1 VALASG
7 TRVLLVTPLRTLSAQ
22 TERSFRKTFSTLGFT
37 VSSLCGASGL
47 AGGDEDAPRSQDIVI
62 STPEK
67 LDFALRNAVFPGLLP
82 LALPSY
88 LPYSLPSTHGNY
100 HFHRSRC
107 VFSRIILCR
116 RPAAPDR
123 GRTAAPLAFSL
134 NLGSDLVDA
143 VQGRIG
149 TGTSMSDKSD
159 KRNANNQAMVAR
171 RAKFRFAPLVLSIF
185 WGNGLTAPA
194 TAADETTID
203 LTYDS
208 VMDMVRPEVHP
219 GIAVHHNLKIV
230 LSGNNKVSESRNRN
244 TKSYSDSNSAMQV
257 LSSSGDDTSY
267 STWRVSPGNRL
278 IRLQH
283 DPQSTRTMTVTLV
296 SGNSC
301 HLEVVDHLK
310 PGFQEYA
317 FLRISVHA
325 LGYFTNYHVT
335 STSCSI
341 H

>member
-1 VALASG
+1 MALASG

-22 TERSFRKTFSTLGFT
+22 TERLFRKTFSTLGFT
-37 VSSLCGASGL
+37 VSWLTVQAAWPQETRMRRGRRILLSLHL
-47 AGGDEDAPRSQDIVI
+47 KNWI
-62 STPEK
+62 
-67 LDFALRNAVFPGLLP
+67 LLCVMR
-82 LALPSY
+82 LFQACCHWRY
-88 LPYSLPSTHGNY
+88 LPTCPI
-100 HFHRSRC
+100 RC
-107 VFSRIILCR
+107 RRPTGITISIGPVVFSRVLCR

-171 RAKFRFAPLVLSIF
+171 RAKFRFAPLFLSIF

-244 TKSYSDSNSAMQV
+244 TKNYSDSNSAMQV

-267 STWRVSPGNRL
+267 STWRVAPGNRL